1 MIETRYNR
9 SLRMP
14 ILSRSKLKQNRISFA
29 NNRST
34 DLQDDLSFAVETCS
48 SPDRHLRNCVILL
61 RWALAREAGISPE
74 KIHADDPTD
83 ILARLI
89 GDDHYIG
96 YWFAAQAIDADF
108 FDAIMV
114 DIHSA
119 NPKSLSW
126 DWDWEALAEQNP
138 FCPKQRPGTMLVKD
152 WIRPVAETLS
162 RECTDQTA
170 IENTIKQ
177 YERNV
182 RKLLL

>member
-1 MIETRYNR
+1 MPETNHLQ

-14 ILSRSKLKQNRISFA
+14 ILSRSKLKQNRLSFA
-29 NNRST
+29 SHRST
-34 DLQDDLSFAVETCS
+34 DLQDDLSFAAEVCS
-48 SPDRHLRNCVILL
+48 SADKHLRNCVILL
-61 RWALAREAGISPE
+61 RWALAREIGISPE

-89 GDDHYIG
+89 GDVHWIG
-96 YWFAAQAIDADF
+96 YWFAAQAINADF
-108 FDAIMV
+108 FDAIWV
-114 DIHSA
+114 DTHSA

-126 DWDWEALAEQNP
+126 EWDWETLAEEHP
-138 FCPKQRPGTMLVKD
+138 FTTKKRPGMLVKD
-152 WIRPVAETLS
+152 WIRPVAVILA

-177 YERNV
+177 YENNV